1 MAGRSDFTVSIK
13 LGIGQYMATGS
24 ILHRIDPRVKIV
36 LGILLIGAVVSGNS
50 ILGLGI
56 LFFLLWCGFFVSRVQ
71 ARLAFITLGKM
82 LPYLVILALIQI
94 FTKPRFHESS
104 NVFWQWRILI
114 VTGQGLISGSLLI
127 LRFSVI
133 MLGLS
138 LFSYTTTTTQLL
150 HGIEHLLRPLQKL
163 RFPAHELA
171 LVVNISLRFIPIL
184 AEEAEKLMKAQAS
197 RGADFGTGKRMGFI
211 KRMRRMFPLFI
222 PLFVQGLKHAY
233 RLAEA
238 MEARCYTGGR
248 GRTNLINLHAEIR
261 DYIALALGIVII
273 EGLLAAGLFN
283 IDDFIWKFICTH
295 NVQG

>member
-13 LGIGQYMATGS
+13 LGIGQYVATS
-24 ILHRIDPRVKIV
+24 SFFHRIDPRVKIV
-36 LGILLIGAVVSGNS
+36 IGVLLIGAAVSGNS
-50 ILGLGI
+50 LLGLGLI
-56 LFFLLWCGFFVSRVQ
+56 FFLIWCGFLVSRVQ

-94 FTKPRFHESS
+94 FTVPRFHESP
-104 NVFWQWRILI
+104 NVLWQWRILI

-150 HGIEHLLRPLQKL
+150 HGIEHLLKPLQRL

-171 LVVNISLRFIPIL
+171 LVVNIALRFIPIL

-197 RGADFGTGKRMGFI
+197 RGADFGIGRRMGFI

-222 PLFVQGLKHAY
+222 PLFVQSLKHAY
-233 RLAEA
+233 RLVEA

-248 GRTNLINLHAEIR
+248 GRTNLINLRAERR
-261 DYIALALGIVII
+261 DYIALVVGIII
-273 EGLLAAGLFN
+273 IGGLLTAGLFN
-283 IDDFIWKFICTH
+283 IDAFVWRIFNTH
-295 NVQG
+295 V